1 MGFKKIVA
9 GSSPLLLVGNVHT
22 IKHLIHTVATNGIDY
37 STKKRNSFGMHNYV
51 IIRHIWQFLRS
62 VGQSTSSYTDVPS
75 FSSTCSSFEA
85 EREKR
90 FIMVMYTV
98 WLFIDPL

>member
-1 MGFKKIVA
+1 
-9 GSSPLLLVGNVHT
+9 
-22 IKHLIHTVATNGIDY
+22 
-37 STKKRNSFGMHNYV
+37 MHNYV

-85 EREKR
+85 EREREKR
-90 FIMVMYTV
+90 FKMVMYTV
-98 WLFIDPL
+98 WLFNRVVNEGRMCESRGEDGMMCLKLDG